1 VKRNRLLT
9 AGITAG
15 LALSALAFGSSPA
28 GATVHVGA
36 INCDA
41 HAVLLPSTDIGH
53 VSVQNPSE
61 AHVQG
66 PIWTAQG
73 SSFSFVTPA
82 SISILPVTAGGQT
95 VSKFQDINNT
105 SQIIG
110 VNAPP
115 TTGGS
120 GAGDTTVTTV
130 PAGTAIPGY
139 FWDNNVSDA
148 TPPVPMNGA
157 GGNPPAPT
165 AEVTAGPGLLAA
177 GGVWYAKVSIAPNSY
192 APGLVPAGPIG
203 GAIYAPAQSV
213 AVSNA
218 GSIDGPINYIGAS
231 TSLTA
236 FVLGGAISATTTCA
250 PSATPEHVTH
260 IHTAGSPANKTE
272 PVLSCKPTPGTT
284 GTNVISKGLWSGPA
298 GNGDPAFTAVGSS
311 LKTAVTYDGCVVPD
325 QQAQQWVL
333 SKHGALAADALA
345 ASKAI
350 LSLKAKGFA
359 DCTGVSIRNGAGQ
372 SENGAVNSYEMVGSI
387 GTKFTNASNVV
398 VKVPGTKASVTIKLI
413 IDQNTSLANPLTII
427 PEVSLEADGVAT
439 KGMGAGG
446 NVKFVGE
453 LDPANAAVLAME
465 GCNGVGPVGAP
476 NVYIGAAGLP
486 IKTAGDAVFQVD
498 RP

>member
-1 VKRNRLLT
+1 MKRNRLLT

-36 INCDA
+36 INCTA
-41 HAVLLPSTDIGH
+41 HAVLLPSTVIGD
-53 VSVQNPSE
+53 VAVQNPSE

-66 PIWTAQG
+66 PVWTAQG
-73 SSFSFVTPA
+73 SAFAFTTPA
-82 SISILPVTAGGQT
+82 SISILPVSAGGQS
-95 VSKFQDINNT
+95 VSKFTDVTNV

-120 GAGDTTVTTV
+120 GAGDTIVATVAPTSV
-130 PAGTAIPGY
+130 PGY
-139 FWDNNVSDA
+139 FWDNDVTDA
-148 TPPVPMNGA
+148 NPPVPMDGL
-157 GGNPPAPT
+157 GGHPPAPI
-165 AEVTAGPGLLAA
+165 AQVDAGPALLAA
-177 GGVWYAKVSIAPNSY
+177 GGVWYAKTVIGPGPA
-192 APGLVPAGPIG
+192 GLVPAGTVG

-213 AVSNA
+213 NVTNA
-218 GSIDGPINYIGAS
+218 GALDGPINYIGAQ
-231 TSLTA
+231 TALTA
-236 FVLGGAISATTTCA
+236 FVLGGAIQATTTCA

-260 IHTAGSPANKTE
+260 IHTAGSPPNKTE
-272 PVLSCKPTPGTT
+272 PVLSCKPTAGTA

-298 GNGDPAFTAVGSS
+298 GNGDPAFTAVGAS
-311 LKTAVTYDGCVVPD
+311 LKAAVTYDGCVVPD

-350 LSLKAKGFA
+350 LSLKAKGFG
-359 DCTGVSIRNGAGQ
+359 DCKLVSIRSGAGQ

-387 GTKFTNASNVV
+387 GTKFTNAGNVV

-413 IDQNTSLANPLTII
+413 IDQNTSIANPLTVI
-427 PEVSLEADGVAT
+427 PEVTLEADGVAT

-486 IKTAGDAVFQVD
+486 IKTAGDAVFQVE